1 MCGIVG
7 YVGGRPCRDVLIA
20 GLEKLE
26 YRGYDSAG
34 ISLLVDGEIDT
45 VRAVGNLANLRAAV
59 GLDAEHPL
67 TGTGGGAVA
76 VAAPPATIGL
86 GHTRW
91 ATHGR
96 VTESNAHPHGDCSN
110 HLQIVLNGIVENHS
124 ELGKRLTAEGHH
136 FRSETDAEIVAHLIE
151 RHYDGDLTNA
161 VRAAF
166 AELRGHYAFVAMHAE
181 HPDLLVAARQEC
193 PLIVGLGEDESFVAS
208 AIPAFLA
215 ETRHVLGL
223 KNGEIVTVDANGAR
237 IVEVDG
243 TPVEREVEEVTW
255 DEEAAEKGGY
265 PTFMMKE
272 IHEQPDA
279 VAETIADRLPDVDR
293 VDLTELELSPGLAA
307 RLRRIV
313 IVACGTSYHAGLVGR
328 YAIEQWARIPVE
340 MDIAS
345 EYRYRDPVVGPDDL
359 VIGITQ
365 SGETADT
372 LAAMRLARERGACV
386 LAVTNVMGSQATRDA
401 DAVLFTRAGIE
412 VGVAATKT
420 FVSQVAAMYLLGLW
434 LAERRETMDG
444 ERRAELIAEL
454 KRLPSLIQETL
465 VAVDP
470 RVRAIARSH
479 AHQPFFLYMGR
490 NIGLPVCLEGALKL
504 KEISYIPTDAY
515 AAGEMKHGPI
525 ALLDESTPVIA
536 VATDSPVLEK
546 LLSNVAEVAARGADV
561 ISVATEGAEAVAA
574 ASDQTLFVPRTD
586 WLLQPML
593 AILPLQLLAYHIARL
608 NGLNVDQ
615 PRNLAKTV
623 TVE

>member
-7 YVGGRPCRDVLIA
+7 YVGQRPCRDLLIA

-34 ISLLVDGEIDT
+34 ISLLSDGEIDT

-59 GLDAEHPL
+59 GLDADLPVTQTE
-67 TGTGGGAVA
+67 GAVA

-96 VTESNAHPHGDCSN
+96 VTEENAHPHGDCSDSI
-110 HLQIVLNGIVENHS
+110 QIVLNGIVENHS
-124 ELGKRLTAEGHH
+124 ELRAQLREEGHV
-136 FRSETDAEIVAHLIE
+136 FASETDAEIVSHLIE
-151 RHYDGDLTNA
+151 KHYDGDLTAA
-161 VRAAF
+161 VRDAF
-166 AELRGHYAFVAMHAE
+166 ADLRGHYAFVALHAD
-181 HPDLLVAARQEC
+181 HPDVLVAARQEC

-223 KNGEIVTVDANGAR
+223 KNGEIVTVTPEGAT
-237 IVEVDG
+237 ITEADG
-243 TPVEREVEEVTW
+243 TPVEREVEEITW

-279 VAETIADRLPDVDR
+279 VAETIADRVPDLDR
-293 VDLTELELSPGLAA
+293 VDLSELEFPADLAQ

-313 IVACGTSYHAGLVGR
+313 IVACGTSYHAGLIGR
-328 YAIEQWARIPVE
+328 YAIEQWARVPVE
-340 MDIAS
+340 MDVAS
-345 EYRYRDPVVGPDDL
+345 EYRYRDPVINSDDL

-401 DAVLFTRAGIE
+401 DAVLFTRAGVE

-434 LAERRETMDG
+434 LAQERGTMDAERRT
-444 ERRAELIAEL
+444 ELIAEL
-454 KRLPSLIQETL
+454 RNLPHQIQETIRG
-465 VAVDP
+465 VDS

-479 AHQPFFLYMGR
+479 ASQPFFLYLGR

-525 ALLDESTPVIA
+525 ALLDENTPVVA
-536 VATDSPVLEK
+536 VATDSPVLDK
-546 LLSNVAEVAARGADV
+546 VLSNVAEVRARGADV
-561 ISVATEGAEAVAA
+561 IAVATEGGTEVAEAA
-574 ASDQTLFVPRTD
+574 DQTLFVPRTD
-586 WLLQPML
+586 WILQPIL
-593 AILPLQLLAYHIARL
+593 AVLPLQLLAYYIARH
-608 NGLNVDQ
+608 NGHNVDQ